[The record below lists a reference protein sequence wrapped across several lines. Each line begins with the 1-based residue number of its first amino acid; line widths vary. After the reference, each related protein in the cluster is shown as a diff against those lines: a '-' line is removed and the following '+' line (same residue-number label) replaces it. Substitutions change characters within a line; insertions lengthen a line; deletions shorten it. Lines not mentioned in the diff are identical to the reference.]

1 MKRVRWSVYI
11 AGAAV
16 GLAALTACGAD
27 TSSDGS
33 AGDWPGNK
41 PIRYIVPYS
50 PGGAVDVSSRLIVDC
65 LADEVGGRWVVDNL
79 TGAAGVEA
87 MNKII
92 NATPDGHTFGT
103 VSHSMAVATPLLV
116 AKDAGYTYE
125 DFGWIGQIA
134 LYPSLLLVQS
144 DSPYKT
150 MEDLI
155 DAAKAKPGSISVAT
169 SGAQSSF
176 HLALGQIADEYG
188 VKLTG
193 VPFPGDADAIAA
205 LLGGQVDARFSGLN
219 PDALKYIESGDFR
232 PLATGATGA
241 VPDVIKD
248 VPTLES
254 LGFTDLIS
262 TDTTFAVAGPKGLSD
277 EVTKKLTAATEKCVG
292 SDEYKNVMKFQAK
305 FGDSDE
311 VLAFM
316 KKYDANLQRLV
327 K

>member
-1 MKRVRWSVYI
+1 
-11 AGAAV
+11 
-16 GLAALTACGAD
+16 
-27 TSSDGS
+27 
-33 AGDWPGNK
+33 
-41 PIRYIVPYS
+41 
-50 PGGAVDVSSRLIVDC
+50 